1 MKMRRAIILL
11 SLLLLSLSHVWG
23 QSESQVKAVVDKAS
37 AQLKTMQCDFVQ
49 TKHLKMLND
58 RMVSTGKMYYQQQD
72 KLRWEY
78 VSPYQYTFIMN
89 GQQVLL
95 KNNSRRD
102 LIDVNQSKAFKSIAQ
117 IMLNSGV
124 GKCLTAEKD
133 FHSSIDI
140 SGPEYVATLQ
150 PQKKDL
156 KSLFDK
162 IVLHFD
168 KKRLLVT
175 KVELLEKKGDRT
187 VIELKNIVTNASI
200 PQDTFSV
207 R

>member
-1 MKMRRAIILL
+1 MRRAIILL

-23 QSESQVKAVVDKAS
+23 QSESQIKAVVDKAS

-49 TKHLKMLND
+49 TKHLKLLND

-117 IMLNSGV
+117 IMLNSVV

-133 FHSSIDI
+133 FRSSIDT

-150 PQKKDL
+150 PLKKDL
-156 KSLFDK
+156 KGLFDK

-200 PQDTFSV
+200 SQDTFSV

>member
-1 MKMRRAIILL
+1 MRKTIILL
-11 SLLLLSLSHVWG
+11 SLLLLSLSCAWS
-23 QSESQVKAVVDKAS
+23 QSESQVKAIVDRAS

-49 TKHLKMLND
+49 TKHLKLLND
-58 RMVSTGKMYYQQQD
+58 RMVSTGKMFYQQHD

-78 VSPYQYTFIMN
+78 VSPYKYTFIMN

-95 KNNSRRD
+95 KNSGHRD
-102 LIDVNQSKAFKSIAQ
+102 LIDVNQNKAFKSIAQ
-117 IMLNSGV
+117 IMLSSVV
-124 GKCLTAEKD
+124 GKCLTNTKD
-133 FHSSIDI
+133 FRSSIAI
-140 SGPEYVATLQ
+140 GGSEYVATLQ
-150 PQKKDL
+150 PLKKDL
-156 KSLFDK
+156 KSMFEK

-168 KKRLLVT
+168 KQRLLVT

-200 PQDTFSV
+200 PTNTFSV

>member
-1 MKMRRAIILL
+1 MRRTIILL

-23 QSESQVKAVVDKAS
+23 QTEQQVKAVVDKAS

-49 TKHLKMLND
+49 TKHLKLLND
-58 RMVSTGKMYYQQQD
+58 RMVSTGKMYYQQHD

-78 VSPYQYTFIMN
+78 MSPYQYTFIMN

-95 KNNSRRD
+95 KNNGRKD
-102 LIDVNQSKAFKSIAQ
+102 VIDVNQSKAFKAIAQ
-117 IMLNSGV
+117 VMLNSVV
-124 GKCLTAEKD
+124 GKCLTADKD
-133 FHSSIDI
+133 FRSSIDI

-150 PQKKDL
+150 PLKKDL

-168 KKRLLVT
+168 KQRLLVT